1 MGQRR
6 LASSACAASWTAL
19 RARLRADFVRL
30 SRSTETHMNWVPTV
44 AIGLSAA
51 LLLGTLARRLGLSPL
66 VGYLCAGMAV
76 GPHTPGFVG
85 DMALASQLA
94 DVGVILLMFGVGLNF
109 SLRDL
114 LAVRGVALPGALLAS
129 AAAMTC
135 GAAIGLANDWGLAA
149 SMVFGLCLATASTV
163 VIVRGLLELDMLGS
177 AAGRIAVGWSVVEDL
192 VTVVVLVLLPA
203 LAAQN
208 EAEPLLQVLLQTA
221 GAIALLAVLVFSGGA
236 WLVPRL
242 LGIVARAQSR
252 ELFTL
257 AVLVLALG
265 VAWLAAEVFGTS
277 IALGA
282 FLGGMLVGQSDMS
295 HQAAADALP
304 LRDAFAVLF
313 FVAVGMLVDP
323 MLVVDQPG
331 LVFAS
336 LAAVLLAKPA
346 VALLVL
352 LTRGFPLGT
361 SLSVAAAIS
370 QVSEFSFVLAG
381 LAVSLDVLPEQARSV
396 VLATALLSIV
406 ASPLLFRGAQPLE
419 RRLLG
424 NRRVARF
431 VMHRAGRLAK
441 LPIETAESLVG
452 HAVLCGY
459 GRVGSELA
467 SFLSARGITYVVIE
481 QARTLVD
488 ELRAQRVPVLFG
500 DAGSPTLLD
509 RARVASARSLLLS
522 VPDPVTARLAI
533 EHARRV
539 NPEIEVIVRVHAD
552 RVGGELAR
560 HPSVRSVHGERELAY
575 AMARLALQGFGVSA
589 IEAEAAVIDR
599 RHARGGAS
607 QPTRIAEIHVPAS
620 SPVVGR
626 SVVELGI
633 PRGVLVVTI
642 ARDGEFVV
650 PSGDT
655 EVRAGDALLVLADTE
670 RARAVERLVR
680 EG

>member
-1 MGQRR
+1 
-6 LASSACAASWTAL
+6 
-19 RARLRADFVRL
+19 
-30 SRSTETHMNWVPTV
+30 MNWVPTV
-44 AIGLSAA
+44 AIGLAAA

-85 DMALASQLA
+85 DLRLASNLA
-94 DVGVILLMFGVGLNF
+94 DVGVILLMFGVGLSF

-114 LAVRGVALPGALLAS
+114 LAVRGVALPGALAAS
-129 AAAMTC
+129 GAAAAC
-135 GAAIGLANDWGLAA
+135 GAAVGVSQGWGVGA
-149 SMVFGLCLATASTV
+149 SALFGLCLATASTV
-163 VIVRGLLELDMLGS
+163 VIVRGLLELDLLGS

-203 LAAQN
+203 LTLEGDGGSLA
-208 EAEPLLQVLLQTA
+208 QVLLQTA
-221 GAIALLAVLVFSGGA
+221 GAIALLGVVVFGGGA
-236 WLVPRL
+236 LVVPRL
-242 LGIVARAQSR
+242 LASVARAQSR

-257 AVLVLALG
+257 AVLVIALG

-282 FLGGMLVGQSDMS
+282 FLGGMVVGQSDMS

-313 FVAVGMLVDP
+313 FVAVGMIVDP
-323 MLVVDQPG
+323 LLLVEQPG
-331 LVFAS
+331 LV
-336 LAAVLLAKPA
+336 LAALAVVLVVKPLVALAVLLAK
-346 VALLVL
+346 
-352 LTRGFPLGT
+352 GHPLGT
-361 SLSVAAAIS
+361 SLSVGAAVA

-381 LAVSLDVLPEQARSV
+381 LAVTEGLLPEEARSV
-396 VLATALLSIV
+396 VLAAALLSIV
-406 ASPLLFRGAQPLE
+406 ASPVLFRGAAPLE
-419 RRLLG
+419 RRLMG
-424 NRRVARF
+424 SKAVRRF
-431 VMHRAGRLAK
+431 VLRRAGRLAK
-441 LPIETAESLVG
+441 LPLETAESLAD
-452 HAVLCGY
+452 HAVLCGH
-459 GRVGSELA
+459 GRVGGELA
-467 SFLSARGITYVVIE
+467 VFLRERGIPFVVIE
-481 QARTLVD
+481 QDRALVEQLLD
-488 ELRAQRVPVLFG
+488 ARVPALYG
-500 DAGSPTLLD
+500 DAGSATLLD
-509 RARVASARSLLLS
+509 RARVASARTLLVT
-522 VPDPVTARLAI
+522 VPDPVTARLAV

-539 NPEIEVIVRVHAD
+539 NPEIEVVLRVHAD
-552 RVGGELAR
+552 DGRAAFAR
-560 HPSVRSVHGERELAY
+560 DAHLRAVHGERELAY
-575 AMARLALQGFGVSA
+575 AMARLALQGFGLSA

-626 SVVELGI
+626 SVAELGI